1 MRGGFPV
8 EEQIEWGHCF
18 DCYFLGAACAGLF
31 DVEKE
36 VARLNRQREKLE
48 KDLAAVQGR
57 VQNRSF
63 MDRAPPAVVAEALQ
77 AKEEAEQKVA
87 AIAAKIEQMLALA

>member
-1 MRGGFPV
+1 M
-8 EEQIEWGHCF
+8 
-18 DCYFLGAACAGLF
+18 
-31 DVEKE
+31 
-36 VARLNRQREKLE
+36 ARLNRQREKLE
-48 KDLAAVQGR
+48 KDLAAVLGR